1 MTDDV
6 ALEYYRRAGAIAA
19 KVRNE
24 AVSLVREGMKVI
36 DLCERVEGMIEKEGA
51 KPGFP
56 CNVSINELAAHYT
69 SPPGDETIIPQK
81 AIVKLDFG
89 VHVDGYIADNAVSI
103 FFNPE
108 YEVMAKASREAVR
121 MATKSVK
128 AGVRPSE
135 IGSVIQRTITSFGY
149 KPVNNLTGHRI
160 DRFVIHAGNVIP
172 NVPDI
177 DGDRLAAGEIY
188 AIEPFVTYRDA
199 AASVKNGKEGN
210 IYRLVREKGAK
221 SKEAR
226 DLIAHIKEE
235 FKTIPFTTRWL
246 VDFDSDFRRPFEE
259 LLKARCVYAYPVL
272 VEASGRPVAQHEH
285 TVLVKEDGC
294 EVITE

>member
-69 SPPGDETIIPQK
+69 SPPGDETIIPEK

-226 DLIAHIKEE
+226 DLIARIKEE

-246 VDFDSDFRRPFEE
+246 VDFDGDFRRPFEE